1 MLMDPKTGL
10 IIATLLMVANGVVL
24 GVMHR
29 GLSPD
34 VQPSAADWRIATLL
48 AAGGSL
54 LLAMQTLY
62 PLWFVLPPA
71 NFCLALAVCLYW
83 RAIRRYQG
91 VADNIW
97 IFLPVPLCVI
107 AITYFTIVEPS
118 VKWRVIVSC
127 ATWFVPLVAC
137 ARLLVTHDREYRERA
152 QFGLS
157 VVFIGV
163 AAFMLIR
170 AIYFGVVEG
179 AATSILDVHNRMNQ
193 ITPIVMT
200 ILPVIG
206 TTVFLLMCSERI
218 RRQWEVAAATDYLTQ
233 LPNRRTITASA
244 ESRFAASRRSAAP
257 FSVAVIDI
265 DHFKSVNDR
274 YGHEVG
280 DMALTH
286 VAQILDRMSRG
297 KHMVG
302 RFGGEEFVALF
313 ENANEAAALA
323 AAERMRESVANTPL
337 VVAAQTL
344 NFTVSVG
351 VATLRVDDPRV
362 DDLLRRADGALYQ
375 AKEAGRNR
383 TLAAR

>member
-10 IIATLLMVANGVVL
+10 VIATLLMLANGAVL

-48 AAGGSL
+48 AAGGAL

-62 PLWFVLPPA
+62 PPWLVLPPA
-71 NFCLALAVCLYW
+71 NALLATAICLYW
-83 RAIRRYQG
+83 RSVRRYQD
-91 VADNIW
+91 VADSPW
-97 IFLPVPLCVI
+97 IFLPVPLCVL
-107 AITYFTIVEPS
+107 AITYFTVVEPS
-118 VKWRVIVSC
+118 VKARVIVSSL
-127 ATWFVPLVAC
+127 AWMVPMIAC
-137 ARLLVTHDREYRERA
+137 ARLLMSHKYARRERS
-152 QFGLS
+152 QVVLS
-157 VVFIGV
+157 IVFISI
-163 AAFMLIR
+163 ATFMALR
-170 AIYFGVVEG
+170 TIYFATVGGV
-179 AATSILDVHNRMNQ
+179 ATSILDASNRMNQ
-193 ITPIVMT
+193 ISPIVMAV
-200 ILPVIG
+200 LPVIG

-244 ESRFAASRRSAAP
+244 ESRFAASRRSAEP

-286 VAQILDRMSRG
+286 VAQILNRMSRG
-297 KHMVG
+297 AHMVG

-313 ENANEAAALA
+313 ENANETAALA
-323 AAERMRESVANTPL
+323 AAERMRDAVAKTPMI
-337 VVAAQTL
+337 VAAQTL
-344 NFTVSVG
+344 SFTVSIG

-383 TLAAR
+383 IQAAK